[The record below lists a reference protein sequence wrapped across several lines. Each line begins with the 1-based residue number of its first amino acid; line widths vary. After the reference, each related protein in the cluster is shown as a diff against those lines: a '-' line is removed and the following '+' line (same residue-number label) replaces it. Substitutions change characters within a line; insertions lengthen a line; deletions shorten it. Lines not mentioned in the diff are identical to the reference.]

1 LDIFER
7 GYVEMEINLRRMLVL
22 SSILLALGVALKLP
36 SIVTGSLA
44 TTVAID
50 PLIAVKAPNELFN
63 VTLTVAEVSEL
74 YFWELNL
81 TFNPLVLEAV
91 SYFEGPFL
99 NEAFLA
105 QDTDTWPLEPKFNN
119 TAGWVAAGCSPLPP
133 TPEHGASGSGTLGY
147 VTFKAKT
154 EGKSVLHF
162 ADTKLRSWNATMME
176 MTQIAHTSSDSLF
189 QYPLL
194 RDIAVT
200 GVISS
205 SASVQ
210 AGQSVTV
217 NVTLKN
223 KGNVSET
230 FNVNLSYGTTLI
242 DTRSVTSL
250 EPDSLETVN
259 FIWDTKNV
267 APGSYT
273 LTATAL
279 AVSGETNTEDNTDS
293 SVVVNV
299 TAAPPVLPLE
309 WIAAIIVIIV
319 IGLGAGI
326 YYFRKRK

>member
-1 LDIFER
+1 M
-7 GYVEMEINLRRMLVL
+7 EMNLRRILML
-22 SSILLALGVALKLP
+22 SSILLVLGATLKLP
-36 SIVTGSLA
+36 SIVTGSPA
-44 TTVAID
+44 TTVTID
-50 PLIAVKAPNELFN
+50 PLITVKAPNELFN
-63 VTLTVAEVSEL
+63 VTLTVAEVNEL

-81 TFNPLVLEAV
+81 TFNPLILEAV

-99 NEAFLA
+99 KEALLA

-133 TPEHGASGSGTLGY
+133 LPEHGASGSGTLGY

-162 ADTKLRSWNATMME
+162 AETKLRSWDATML
-176 MTQIAHTSSDSLF
+176 QITLIEHTSRDSLF

-200 GVISS
+200 GVTSS
-205 SASVQ
+205 SLSVQ

-217 NVTLKN
+217 DVTVKN

-230 FNVNLSYGTTLI
+230 FNVTLSYGTTLI
-242 DTRSVTSL
+242 DTKSVTGL
-250 EPDSLETVN
+250 EPDSVETVS
-259 FIWDTKNV
+259 FIWDTSNV

-273 LTATAL
+273 LTARAL

-293 SVVVNV
+293 SVVVDV
-299 TAAPPVLPLE
+299 TARPVLPLE

-326 YYFRKRK
+326 YYFRRRK

>member
-1 LDIFER
+1 MKID
-7 GYVEMEINLRRMLVL
+7 LRRILIL
-22 SSILLALGVALKLP
+22 SSILLVLGVALKLP
-36 SIVTGSLA
+36 SIATGSPA

-50 PLIAVKAPNELFN
+50 PLITVKAPNESFN
-63 VTLTVAEVSEL
+63 VTLTVAEVNEL

-99 NEAFLA
+99 KEAFVA

-162 ADTKLRSWNATMME
+162 SDTKLRSWNATTME
-176 MTQIAHTSSDSLF
+176 MTQIAHTSRDSLF

-200 GVISS
+200 GVTSS
-205 SASVQ
+205 STSVQ
-210 AGQSVTV
+210 AGQSVTI
-217 NVTLKN
+217 NITLKN

-230 FNVNLSYGTTLI
+230 FDVTLSYGTTLI
-242 DTRSVTSL
+242 DTESVTGL
-250 EPDSLETVN
+250 EPDSVETVS
-259 FIWDTKNV
+259 FIWDTSNV

-273 LTATAL
+273 LTARAL
-279 AVSGETNTEDNTDS
+279 AVSGETNTEDNIDS
-293 SVVVNV
+293 SVVVDV
-299 TAAPPVLPLE
+299 TARPVLPLE

-319 IGLGAGI
+319 IGLGVGI